1 MTGPTAPTRSPAP
14 APTDSPNPWVAD
26 HIRRFEETGG
36 APRPGISDLLLTTR
50 GRRSGVLRR
59 TALAYVRDGAAS
71 EGAAGAY
78 VLTAS
83 NAGAARHPAWYLN
96 LTADPAVT
104 LQVGTETFAAVARPA
119 SPAEAERLWPVV
131 VAAMP
136 SYAAYRDA
144 AASAA
149 GREIP
154 LVLVARAPTGTATAT
169 ATATAGTATAP
180 GAA

>member
-1 MTGPTAPTRSPAP
+1 MTAAPPGPAAPAPAPSSAPAP

-36 APRPGISDLLLTTR
+36 VPRPGIHDLLLTTR
-50 GRRSGVLRR
+50 GRRSGVPRR
-59 TALAYVRDGAAS
+59 TALAYVPVGAADGG
-71 EGAAGAY
+71 GAATY

-83 NAGAARHPAWYLN
+83 NAGAGHHPAWYLN

-104 LQVGTETFAAVARPA
+104 LQVGAETFAAVARPA
-119 SPAEAERLWPVV
+119 TPSEAERLWPVV

-144 AASAA
+144 AARTA
-149 GREIP
+149 GRAVP
-154 LVLVARAPTGTATAT
+154 LVLVTR
-169 ATATAGTATAP
+169 TAGAAGAP
-180 GAA
+180 GAG

>member
-1 MTGPTAPTRSPAP
+1 MTGPSAP
-14 APTDSPNPWVAD
+14 ALVVADSPDPWGAE

-36 APRPGISDLLLTTR
+36 QPRPGVRDLLLTTR

-59 TALAYVRDGAAS
+59 TALAYVRAEDAA
-71 EGAAGAY
+71 GGGAY

-83 NAGAARHPAWYLN
+83 HAGAGRHPAWYLN

-104 LQVGTETFAAVARPA
+104 LQVGTETFPGLARPA
-119 SPAEAERLWPVV
+119 TRAEAERLWPVI

-144 AASAA
+144 AARAA
-149 GREIP
+149 GREVP
-154 LVLVARAPTGTATAT
+154 LVLVTRTGSAHRAG
-169 ATATAGTATAP
+169 
-180 GAA
+180 

>member
-1 MTGPTAPTRSPAP
+1 MTAARR
-14 APTDSPNPWVAD
+14 TDSPNPWVAE

-36 APRPGISDLLLTTR
+36 VPRPGVRDLLLTTR

-59 TALAYVRDGAAS
+59 TALAYVRDG
-71 EGAAGAY
+71 EAY

-83 NAGAARHPAWYLN
+83 NAGAERHPAWYLN

-104 LQVGTETFAAVARPA
+104 LQVGTGSFPAIARRA
-119 SPAEAERLWPVV
+119 TPAEAERLWPVV

-136 SYAAYRDA
+136 SYGAYR
-144 AASAA
+144 ASA

-154 LVLVARAPTGTATAT
+154 LVLVTPAGGATVGLPATGHRRR
-169 ATATAGTATAP
+169 
-180 GAA
+180 